1 MASSPGATRRLAVLE
16 LTDLPRHPKGTP
28 LVEVG
33 FDIDANGIL
42 HVEAKERQVADSA
55 AAFTGRTCSATVN
68 RSTTVRATALVR
80 SSRWQSL
87 RALVAGVQL
96 PAAEPSG
103 SWKPPQRPPGP
114 PLPGGQ
120 AHKSRG
126 PHSRT

>member
-1 MASSPGATRRLAVLE
+1 M
-16 LTDLPRHPKGTP
+16 PRHPKGTP

-33 FDIDANGIL
+33 FDIDANGML
-42 HVEAKERQVADSA
+42 HVEAKERQVADLA

-103 SWKPPQRPPGP
+103 S
-114 PLPGGQ
+114 
-120 AHKSRG
+120 
-126 PHSRT
+126 